1 MTKSVRR
8 FLKPRYAVQL
18 CLALFFLFC
27 VVAPIVSMFS
37 RITPEGFRNV
47 LSSPQFLPAVKNS
60 LLTGLTATVISL
72 LLSLAAAFA
81 VERSRIRCKA
91 LFSTLL
97 VLPMLI
103 PSISHAF
110 GLVALFGKSG
120 LLTELFH
127 LDLNIY
133 GFTGIVMG
141 SVLYAFP
148 VSFLMFSGILRYED
162 GLPYKAAEV
171 LGIPGHRRFLGI
183 TLPYLRGTVIS
194 AFFAIFTMIVTDYGV
209 PLMVGGKTTT
219 LSVLMYN
226 YAVGRIDYG
235 SGSVIG
241 SLLLLPAVA
250 AFLIDLIYPEN
261 SGNSFIAE
269 PVQAKKSVLRDAA
282 AYFYCAFLSLGVI
295 LPVASFAIMVFER
308 KYPFDPTFTLEHI
321 KRSIE
326 RGADGYLLN
335 SLLYSL
341 LAALLGTL
349 LAFVCA
355 YLTARGKSG
364 EHGGGARGLHLA
376 AITTMAI
383 PGIVLGLSYVIFFH
397 STPIYGTVFLI
408 VLANSV
414 HFFSSPYLMMY
425 NTLGKLNP
433 NLESVGESLGVRRFF
448 IIKDVILPKVKYTA
462 AECFVYFFVNSM
474 MTISAVSFLAPPA
487 PKPVALMI
495 NQFEAQRLMECAAFI
510 SLLILAVNLIM
521 KGAAA
526 LFSRVGKGRQS
537 AG

>member
-27 VVAPIVSMFS
+27 AVAPIVSMFS
-37 RITPEGFRNV
+37 RITPEGFRSV

-60 LLTGLTATVISL
+60 LLTGLPPRSSPSFCPSPPPSPWNAPAS
-72 LLSLAAAFA
+72 AA
-81 VERSRIRCKA
+81 RA

-209 PLMVGGKTTT
+209 PLMVGGKTATCR
-219 LSVLMYN
+219 Y
-226 YAVGRIDYG
+226 
-235 SGSVIG
+235 
-241 SLLLLPAVA
+241 
-250 AFLIDLIYPEN
+250 
-261 SGNSFIAE
+261 
-269 PVQAKKSVLRDAA
+269 
-282 AYFYCAFLSLGVI
+282 
-295 LPVASFAIMVFER
+295 
-308 KYPFDPTFTLEHI
+308 
-321 KRSIE
+321 
-326 RGADGYLLN
+326 
-335 SLLYSL
+335 
-341 LAALLGTL
+341 
-349 LAFVCA
+349 
-355 YLTARGKSG
+355 
-364 EHGGGARGLHLA
+364 
-376 AITTMAI
+376 
-383 PGIVLGLSYVIFFH
+383 
-397 STPIYGTVFLI
+397 
-408 VLANSV
+408 
-414 HFFSSPYLMMY
+414 
-425 NTLGKLNP
+425 
-433 NLESVGESLGVRRFF
+433 
-448 IIKDVILPKVKYTA
+448 
-462 AECFVYFFVNSM
+462 
-474 MTISAVSFLAPPA
+474 
-487 PKPVALMI
+487 
-495 NQFEAQRLMECAAFI
+495 
-510 SLLILAVNLIM
+510 
-521 KGAAA
+521 
-526 LFSRVGKGRQS
+526 
-537 AG
+537 